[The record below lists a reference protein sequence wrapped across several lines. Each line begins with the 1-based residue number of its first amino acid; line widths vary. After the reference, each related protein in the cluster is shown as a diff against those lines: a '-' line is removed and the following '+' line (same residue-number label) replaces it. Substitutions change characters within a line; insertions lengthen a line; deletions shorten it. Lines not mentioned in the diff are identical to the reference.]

1 MSQHCSSK
9 VFSIEQ
15 MCRYRTVIWPV
26 AERETSA
33 ETWNSCTAM
42 ISLGFHYEACNEADK
57 MDFEKAIETIAVAF
71 SSKWV
76 SDISWL
82 CQTANHLFNS
92 ECGNHKQC
100 HYWHKHK
107 KYRLSLPRDWKAW
120 LCVCVCVRARMHVCM
135 HTTCVWELKR
145 EVQRWWHICMR
156 HSWKQEVV
164 FFSSRLCDTKN
175 K

>member
-1 MSQHCSSK
+1 MSLLISATWFQKMSFSMTLLLLMFSKEDMGLIVVFLKKKYLKCLSQHCSSK

-71 SSKWV
+71 SSK
-76 SDISWL
+76 
-82 CQTANHLFNS
+82 
-92 ECGNHKQC
+92 
-100 HYWHKHK
+100 
-107 KYRLSLPRDWKAW
+107 
-120 LCVCVCVRARMHVCM
+120 
-135 HTTCVWELKR
+135 
-145 EVQRWWHICMR
+145 
-156 HSWKQEVV
+156 
-164 FFSSRLCDTKN
+164 
-175 K
+175 